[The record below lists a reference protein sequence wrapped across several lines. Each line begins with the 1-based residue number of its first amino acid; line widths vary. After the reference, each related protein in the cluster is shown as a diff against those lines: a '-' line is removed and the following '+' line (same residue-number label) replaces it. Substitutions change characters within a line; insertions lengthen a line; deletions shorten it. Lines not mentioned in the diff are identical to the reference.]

1 MLAAES
7 PAGSSH
13 RMLPNAQHL
22 KPSNLQRKPC
32 AEGRPASS
40 QVRSKGSH
48 VSISFEP
55 HDIPTGKRC
64 YCPCVQMRTLRPR
77 GGQRFAQ
84 GDAPST

>member
-7 PAGSSH
+7 PAGSSR

-22 KPSNLQRKPC
+22 KPSNLRREPC
-32 AEGRPASS
+32 AEGQLASS
-40 QVRSKGSH
+40 QVRSKGSR